1 VSLPKGRPEGV
12 TAPPRGAASVAPL
25 RAWGPTRTRTNGLAA
40 ALIAPLLILVVASFI
55 VPLAVT
61 LYTAVG
67 NPEVRDTLPRTTAA
81 LRTWNGDGLPAEGA
95 FAAIATELAQ
105 AQEGQSIGQLSRRL
119 NFEQLG
125 MRALLLKTARAKGE
139 LAPPYKDAL
148 VALDARWGEPETWRL
163 LQRNADAITPLY
175 MLRAL
180 DLTLAPDGAVVHAPA
195 EESVFRTLFARTFVI
210 SFWVTVLCVVL
221 GYPVAYTLSTLPQR
235 WSNAGMALVLVPFWT
250 SILVRTTAWFILLQK
265 EGPVNALLQSMHVVD
280 APLTL
285 IFTRFAV
292 YVAMVH
298 VLLPFVIL
306 PLYSVM
312 KGIDP
317 VFMRAAAS
325 LGAPGWKRF
334 LRIYLPM
341 TMPGVAAGALM
352 VFMLSVGFYVTPA
365 LVGGPNDQMV
375 SYFIAFFTN
384 QTINWGMAAALAFLL
399 LAMTAVIVAVARLVV
414 PGFRVGAV
422 YL

>member
-1 VSLPKGRPEGV
+1 MTKGN
-12 TAPPRGAASVAPL
+12 T
-25 RAWGPTRTRTNGLAA
+25 LAA
-40 ALIAPLLILVVASFI
+40 ALIAPLLVLVVASFI
-55 VPLAVT
+55 VPLAFT

-67 NPEVRDTLPRTTAA
+67 NPEVRATLPRTAAA
-81 LRTWNGDGLPAEGA
+81 LRAWNGEGLPSEEA
-95 FAAIATELAQ
+95 FAAVAGELAQ
-105 AQEGQSIGQLSRRL
+105 AQEGQSIGQLTRRL

-125 MRALLLKTARAKGE
+125 MRALLLKTARAKDT
-139 LAPPYKDAL
+139 LAAPYMDAL
-148 VALDARWGEPETWRL
+148 VALDARWGEADTWRL
-163 LQRNADAITPLY
+163 LRRNAEPTTPLFL
-175 MLRAL
+175 LRSL
-180 DLTLAPDGAVVHAPA
+180 DLSLDSAGAVVQAPK
-195 EESVFRTLFARTFVI
+195 EEAVFRALFARTFVI
-210 SFWVTVLCVVL
+210 SFWVTVLCVL
-221 GYPVAYTLSTLPQR
+221 IGYPVAYTLSTLPPR
-235 WSNAGMALVLVPFWT
+235 WANAGMALVLVPFWT

-265 EGPVNALLQSMHVVD
+265 EGPVNALLTSMRVVD

-317 VFMRAAAS
+317 VYLRAAAS

-334 LRIYLPM
+334 LRVYLPM

-365 LVGGPNDQMV
+365 LVGGPDDQMV

-384 QTINWGMAAALAFLL
+384 QTINWGMAAALACLL
-399 LAMTAVIVAVARLVV
+399 LGMTAVIVVVARLVV
-414 PGFRVGAV
+414 PGFRVGTVGAQP
-422 YL
+422 

>member
-1 VSLPKGRPEGV
+1 M
-12 TAPPRGAASVAPL
+12 T
-25 RAWGPTRTRTNGLAA
+25 TRSNTLAA
-40 ALIAPLLILVVASFI
+40 ALIAPLLILVVASFL

-67 NPEVRDTLPRTTAA
+67 NPEVRSTLPRTAAA
-81 LRTWNGDGLPAEGA
+81 LRAWNGEGLPPEDA
-95 FAAIATELAQ
+95 FAAVASELAQ

-125 MRALLLKTARAKGE
+125 MRALLLKTARAKAD
-139 LAPPYKDAL
+139 LAAPYKDAL
-148 VALDARWGEPETWRL
+148 VALDPRWGEPDTWRL
-163 LQRNADAITPLY
+163 LQRNAGATTSLFL
-175 MLRAL
+175 LRSL
-180 DLTLAPDGAVVHAPA
+180 DLSLAPDGSVIQAPK
-195 EESVFRTLFARTFVI
+195 EESVFRALFARTFVI
-210 SFWVTVLCVVL
+210 SFWVTVLCVL
-221 GYPVAYTLSTLPQR
+221 IGYPVAYTMTTLPQR
-235 WSNAGMALVLVPFWT
+235 WANVAMALVLVPFWT

-265 EGPVNALLQSMHVVD
+265 EGPVNALLQSMRIVD
-280 APLTL
+280 HPLTL

-317 VFMRAAAS
+317 VYLRAAAS

-334 LRIYLPM
+334 VRVYLPM

-365 LVGGPNDQMV
+365 LVGGPDDQMI

-399 LAMTAVIVAVARLVV
+399 LAMTAVIVVVARLVV

-422 YL
+422 NL

>member
-1 VSLPKGRPEGV
+1 M
-12 TAPPRGAASVAPL
+12 
-25 RAWGPTRTRTNGLAA
+25 TRSNGLAA
-40 ALIAPLLILVVASFI
+40 ALIAPLLILVVASFV

-61 LYTAVG
+61 LYTAIG
-67 NPEVRDTLPRTTAA
+67 NPEVRDTLPRTAAA
-81 LRTWNGDGLPAEGA
+81 LLAWNGEGLPAEEA
-95 FAAIATELAQ
+95 FAAVASELAQ
-105 AQEGQSIGQLSRRL
+105 AQEGQSIGQVSRRL

-125 MRALLLKTARAKGE
+125 MRALLLKTARAKAD
-139 LAPPYKDAL
+139 LAAPYKDAL
-148 VALDARWGEPETWRL
+148 IALDPRWGETGTWRL
-163 LQRNADAITPLY
+163 LHRNVDAVTPLY
-175 MLRAL
+175 LLRSL
-180 DLTLAPDGAVVHAPA
+180 DFSLAPDGSVVQAPK
-195 EESVFRTLFARTFVI
+195 EESVFRALFARTFVI
-210 SFWVTVLCVVL
+210 SFWVTVLCVLL

-235 WSNAGMALVLVPFWT
+235 WANAGMALVLVPFWT

-265 EGPVNALLQSMHVVD
+265 EGPVNALLQSLRIVD

-317 VFMRAAAS
+317 VYMRAAAS

-334 LRIYLPM
+334 LRVYLPM

-352 VFMLSVGFYVTPA
+352 VFMLAVGFYVTPA
-365 LVGGPNDQMV
+365 LVGGPDDQMV

-422 YL
+422 NL